1 MFPRTFS
8 LLAAA
13 SLFLTQHA
21 RAVVL
26 AGGDGTQNTTAP
38 VDDFGWANVGRVYD
52 TADGFFISGVYL
64 GNGWMLSAYHGVRDA
79 GATGFQFGTVILNGS
94 NYSVNAGT
102 ALRLQNADTTLTDVA
117 LFQLTT
123 TPAGLPSLTLASAN
137 PTNGLS
143 LSIMGNGPDRSA
155 SETHWNVSTGVNPW
169 TWTETGGTGNAQGY
183 KWTPGQQ
190 SLRWGTNNITAFS
203 GGSTTAVI
211 DDGLGIITT
220 FKTNFNNF
228 TDEAQ
233 AGGGDSGG
241 GVFWKEGSD
250 WVLGGI
256 ILTTAE
262 YSGQPS
268 GTSVYGDET
277 YSANVATYR
286 SQISSLIPEPSSAI
300 LSFMT
305 GMALLVRRRRS

>member
-13 SLFLTQHA
+13 SLFLTSQA

-52 TADGFFISGVYL
+52 TVDGFFISGVYL
-64 GNGWMLSAYHGVRDA
+64 GNGWMLSAYHGVRNA
-79 GATGFQFGTVILNGS
+79 GSTGFQFVTVFLNGGE
-94 NYSVNAGT
+94 YSVNAGT
-102 ALRLQNADTTLTDVA
+102 AVRLQNADTTLTDLA
-117 LFQLTT
+117 LFQLTS
-123 TPAGLPSLTLASAN
+123 TPAGLSSLTLASAN

-143 LSIMGNGPDRSA
+143 LTMMGNGPDRNA
-155 SETHWNVSTGVNPW
+155 SETHWNVNTVPATW
-169 TWTETGGTGNAQGY
+169 TWTETGGPGNAQGY

-203 GGSTTAVI
+203 GGGTTDVF
-211 DDGLGIITT
+211 DYGLGDVTL
-220 FKTNFNNF
+220 FKTTYNNT

-241 GVFWKEGSD
+241 GVFWKEGGN

-256 ILTTAE
+256 MLTTGTFN
-262 YSGQPS
+262 GQPS

-277 YSANVATYR
+277 YSANLKTYS
-286 SQISSLIPEPSSAI
+286 SQISSIIPEPSSAM
-300 LSFMT
+300 LVLA
-305 GMALLVRRRRS
+305 GLGLLARRRRA

>member
-8 LLAAA
+8 LLTAA

-21 RAVVL
+21 QAVVL

-64 GNGWMLSAYHGVRDA
+64 GNGWMLTAYHGVRDG

-94 NYSVNAGT
+94 NYSVNTGT
-102 ALRLQNADTTLTDVA
+102 ALRLQNADTTLTDLA
-117 LFQLTT
+117 LFQLTS

-143 LSIMGNGPDRSA
+143 LSMMGNGPDRNA
-155 SETHWNVSTGVNPW
+155 SETHWNVNTGVNPW
-169 TWTETGGTGNAQGY
+169 TWTETGGAGNAQGY
-183 KWTPGQQ
+183 KWTAGQQ
-190 SLRWGTNNITAFS
+190 SLRWGTNNITAFG
-203 GGSTTAVI
+203 GGSTTAVV
-211 DDGLGIITT
+211 DDGMGIITT
-220 FKTNFNNF
+220 FKTNFSNF

-241 GVFWKEGSD
+241 GVFWKEGGN

-256 ILTTAE
+256 MLTTAA

-286 SQISSLIPEPSSAI
+286 SQITSIIPEPSSA
-300 LSFMT
+300 LL
-305 GMALLVRRRRS
+305 ALAGAGLLARRRRA

>member
-1 MFPRTFS
+1 MP
-8 LLAAA
+8 
-13 SLFLTQHA
+13 HA

-38 VDDFGWANVGRVYD
+38 TDDFGWANVGRVYD
-52 TADGFFISGVYL
+52 TADGFFVSGVYV
-64 GNGWMLSAYHGVRDA
+64 GDGWMLSAYHGVRDG

-102 ALRLQNADTTLTDVA
+102 AVRLQNADTTLTDVA
-117 LFQLTT
+117 LFQLSS

-137 PTNGLS
+137 PTSELS
-143 LSIMGNGPDRSA
+143 LSMMGNGPDRNA
-155 SETHWNVSTGVNPW
+155 SETHWNVNTVPDPW
-169 TWTETGGTGNAQGY
+169 TWAEIGGVGNAQGY

-190 SLRWGTNNITAFS
+190 SLRWGTNNITAFGS
-203 GGSTTAVI
+203 GSTTAVI
-211 DDGLGIITT
+211 DDGMGVITT
-220 FKTNFNNF
+220 FKTNFNNS

-256 ILTTAE
+256 MLTTAA

-286 SQISSLIPEPSSAI
+286 SQITSIIPEPSSA
-300 LSFMT
+300 
-305 GMALLVRRRRS
+305 LLVMIGMGLIARRRRL